1 MSNIQMVKTRDIHE
15 RIYEFVIAVLKYIR
29 KFLKTEENLIL
40 INQLARSVTSIG
52 ANDQEADGTNTRK
65 DFVSKYAIVRKE
77 TKESAYWLRALADLN
92 PRYSAEGLELKNEA
106 IEIAKI
112 VSTIIYKTSSKI

>member
-1 MSNIQMVKTRDIHE
+1 MLKKPKDIHE

-29 KFLKTEENLIL
+29 KLPKNGENLII
-40 INQLARSVTSIG
+40 INQLARSVTSMG
-52 ANDQEADGTNTRK
+52 ANDQEADGTNTKK

-77 TKESAYWLRALADLN
+77 TKESSYWLRALADLN
-92 PRYSAEGLELKNEA
+92 SNYSREGLYLRDEA

-112 VSTIIYKTSSKI
+112 VSTIIYKTSSKFA